1 MSEMS
6 LPTRARLLIAAS
18 AISGALALAWAASR
32 IATPDLESIAALAVI
47 GGTLLVSDRF
57 PFLLYGRSYSEAVS
71 FGDGL
76 LAASIAL
83 LTSSEIIFLF
93 AGTQLVAQIWRRRN
107 VVKTIFNTAQFTLA
121 ATSAVLLSDLVGRDP
136 GHVTSLLWPAI
147 AAGTAAFVMV
157 NGVLVGALLNILT
170 GQSLTSVWREGTG
183 SRLLVVAVGTTTGAL
198 GGMAAAS
205 NLWALALIP
214 LAFFLLRRVLA
225 GHFEAKRDRDRVF
238 GLLDAAREIHSAMA
252 DGRVPATVEGVAS
265 RLLRGEARVMRH
277 RASGLCAAITDHDS
291 WLVVTGRDPGE
302 PFDSADVQLLHT
314 IAAIAAGAFTNAD
327 LYGEV
332 HQQRRDMAAI
342 LGNLAE
348 GVCAF
353 DTDGRPTFWN
363 AAARDLLGITAEE
376 FDPDHPSAET
386 LLAPVRRCLQ
396 SGMTLDAS
404 MTLVRSDGTPLP
416 ISFTCAPTREGD
428 VIDGVVLAFRDDT
441 ERLDFEAQLSHHA
454 FHDQLTGLANRR
466 LFIDR
471 LDQALR
477 RAERHGGFT
486 AVCFVDIDRFKLI
499 NDSLGHQ
506 AGDRLLTEIA
516 KRLSGL
522 VRDGD
527 TVARFGGDEFTLLL
541 EDLGDPSELHDVADR
556 IVRAMEAP
564 IEVLPGRTIL
574 ATLSIGVAVS
584 RPDASGDDLLHDADL
599 AMYEAK
605 AEGLGRW
612 KQYVGGGGRSIGQLE
627 LEEDLR
633 AAIGNGQIEVFFQP
647 MVDAEGGIAADAE
660 ALVRWKHPRRGM
672 IPPNDFIPLAEE
684 TGLVLPLGRLVLRE
698 ACRQCKSWEDNLGV
712 AIGVSVNLS
721 PRQFQDGDLVNEV
734 RSALEG
740 AGLEPHRLC
749 LEITESL
756 AMRETEWTIQT
767 LQRLK
772 AIGVRV
778 AIDDFGTGHSSLNY
792 LKRFPIDV
800 VKIDGS
806 FVNDITTSVVDTAII
821 TAVVTLA
828 ETLGIATIAE
838 CVEDVEQLEKLRELG
853 CTLIQGYLFAKPMPS
868 AELSRWLANAA
879 QPGGIR
885 IPKPRVAEAAI
896 PAPTR

>member
-1 MSEMS
+1 MSAMS
-6 LPTRARLLIAAS
+6 LPARARLLIAATAVIS
-18 AISGALALAWAASR
+18 AAALVWAARGVTHPSSR
-32 IATPDLESIAALAVI
+32 SIIALVVLGV
-47 GGTLLVSDRF
+47 TLILSDRF
-57 PFLLYGRSYSEAVS
+57 PLLLYGRSYSEAVT

-83 LTSSEIIFLF
+83 LTSQELILLY
-93 AGTQLVAQIWRRRN
+93 AGSQLIAQIWRRRS
-107 VVKTIFNTAQFTLA
+107 VVKSVFNTSQFILA
-121 ATSAVLLSDLVGRDP
+121 ATSAVLIADLIGRRP
-136 GHVTSLLWPAI
+136 GHVTALLWPAMV
-147 AAGTAAFVMV
+147 AAVMAFVVV
-157 NGVLVGALLNILT
+157 NGVMIGALLNVLT
-170 GQSLTSVWREGTG
+170 GQSLSTMWREGPG
-183 SRLLVVAVGTTTGAL
+183 ARLLVICVGATTGAL

-205 NLWALALIP
+205 SLWALAVLP
-214 LAFFLLRRVLA
+214 LAFFLLRHVLA
-225 GHFEAKRDRDRVF
+225 GHFEAKRDRDRVL

-252 DGRVPATVEGVAS
+252 DGQVPATVESVAS
-265 RLLRGEARVMRH
+265 RLLRGDAKVMPH
-277 RASGLCAAITDHDS
+277 SASGLSAAIADHES
-291 WLVVTGRDPGE
+291 WLVITGRDPGE
-302 PFDSADVQLLHT
+302 PFDPADVQLLHT
-314 IAAIAAGAFTNAD
+314 IAAIADGALTNAD

-342 LGNLAE
+342 LGNLTE

-353 DTDGRPTFWN
+353 DRDARPTYWN
-363 AAARDLLGITAEE
+363 AAAQDLLGMSADD
-376 FDPDHPSAET
+376 FNPAHPSSEA
-386 LLAPVRRCLQ
+386 LLAPVHRCLQ
-396 SGMTLDAS
+396 SGTTLDAS
-404 MTLVRSDGTPLP
+404 MTLTRQDGSPLP
-416 ISFTCAPTREGD
+416 VTFTCAPTRDGA

-477 RAERHGGFT
+477 RAERHDGMT

-516 KRLSGL
+516 NRLTTV
-522 VRDGD
+522 VREGD

-541 EDLGDPSELHDVADR
+541 EDVNDPSEVHDIADR
-556 IVRAMEAP
+556 VVRAMEAP
-564 IEVLPGRTIL
+564 IEVLPSRTIV

-584 RPDASGDDLLHDADL
+584 RPDATGDDLLHDADL

-612 KQYVGGGGRSIGQLE
+612 KQYAGGQGRSITQLE

-633 AAIGNGQIEVFFQP
+633 AAIVGGQIDVFFQP
-647 MVDAEGGIAADAE
+647 MVDAAGGIAADAE
-660 ALVRWKHPRRGM
+660 ALVRWRHPRRGM
-672 IPPNDFIPLAEE
+672 IPPSEFIPLAEE

-698 ACRQCKSWEDNLGV
+698 ACRQCKRWEDELGV
-712 AIGVSVNLS
+712 EIGVSVNLS
-721 PRQFQDGDLVNEV
+721 ARQFQDGDLVAEV
-734 RSALEG
+734 RSALEN
-740 AGLEPHRLC
+740 AGLAPDRLC
-749 LEITESL
+749 LEITETL

-772 AIGVRV
+772 DVGVRV

-806 FVNDITTSVVDTAII
+806 FVSDITTSVVDTAII

-838 CVEDVEQLEKLRELG
+838 CVEDEAQLEKLRELG

-868 AELSRWLANAA
+868 AELNVWLAEAA
-879 QPGGIR
+879 RPGGIQ
-885 IPKPRVAEAAI
+885 IPRPRLAEVAI
-896 PAPTR
+896 PAVTL